1 MIQAES
7 KTDWREM
14 YKVFNMGHRLELY
27 VSPEHAVHIIE
38 VANSFDIDAQIIG
51 RVEDNPT
58 KKLTLTTPNGTFEY
72 A

>member
-1 MIQAES
+1 
-7 KTDWREM
+7 
-14 YKVFNMGHRLELY
+14 LY
-27 VSPEHAVHIIE
+27 VSPEHGEQIIS

-51 RVEDNPT
+51 RVEESSI